1 MATMTIEQYLQVLP
15 NFTFPAD
22 FIKKAMGLNGIPE
35 GSDAFQNTDG
45 WEKKRDLAE
54 AAMWEYACGLASSIS
69 GGKKQIGN
77 RSITY
82 ATIHASASDRSVWLA
97 RANALRRKWGVTP
110 IPTDAGK
117 IRDASFLWGASYNE
131 QQ

>member
-35 GSDAFQNTDG
+35 GSDAFQNKEG

-54 AAMWEYACGLASSIS
+54 AMMWEFACGLVSSIS

-77 RSITY
+77 RAITY
-82 ATIHASASDRSVWLA
+82 AAIQATSIHRANWTA
-97 RANALRRKWGVTP
+97 RANALKKKWGVAVTP
-110 IPTDAGK
+110 SDAGK

-131 QQ
+131 

>member
-15 NFTFPAD
+15 NFTFPD
-22 FIKKAMGLNGIPE
+22 TFIQKAMGLNGISAGE
-35 GSDAFQNTDG
+35 SAFQVTDG

-54 AAMWEYACGLASSIS
+54 AMMWDYACGLVSSIS

-77 RSITY
+77 RAITY
-82 ATIHASASDRSVWLA
+82 AAIQATSMDRANWTA
-97 RANALRRKWGVTP
+97 RANALKKKWGVAVTP
-110 IPTDAGK
+110 SDAGK

-131 QQ
+131 

>member
-22 FIKKAMGLNGIPE
+22 FIRKAMGLNGIPE
-35 GSDAFQNTDG
+35 GSDAFQNKDG

-54 AAMWEYACGLASSIS
+54 AMMWDYACGLVSSFS

-77 RSITY
+77 RAITY
-82 ATIHASASDRSVWLA
+82 AAIQATSMDRANWTA
-97 RANALRRKWGVTP
+97 RANALRKKWGVTVTP
-110 IPTDAGK
+110 SDAGK
-117 IRDASFLWGASYNE
+117 IRDASFLWGATYE
-131 QQ
+131 E

>member
-15 NFTFPAD
+15 NFTFPD
-22 FIKKAMGLNGIPE
+22 TFIQKAMGLNGISAGE
-35 GSDAFQNTDG
+35 SAFQVTDG

-54 AAMWEYACGLASSIS
+54 AMMWDYACGLVSSIS

-77 RSITY
+77 RAITY
-82 ATIHASASDRSVWLA
+82 AAIQATSMDRANWTA
-97 RANALRRKWGVTP
+97 RANALRKKWGVTVTP
-110 IPTDAGK
+110 SDAGK

-131 QQ
+131 

>member
-15 NFTFPAD
+15 NFTFPD
-22 FIKKAMGLNGIPE
+22 TFIQKAMGLNGISAGE
-35 GSDAFQNTDG
+35 SAFQVTDG

-54 AAMWEYACGLASSIS
+54 AMMWEFACGLVSSIA

-77 RSITY
+77 RAITY
-82 ATIHASASDRSVWLA
+82 AAIQATSIDRANWTA
-97 RANALRRKWGVTP
+97 RANALKKKWGVAVTP
-110 IPTDAGK
+110 SDAGK

-131 QQ
+131 

>member
-15 NFTFPAD
+15 NFTFPD
-22 FIKKAMGLNGIPE
+22 TFIQKAMGLNGISAGE
-35 GSDAFQNTDG
+35 SAFQVTDG

-54 AAMWEYACGLASSIS
+54 AMMWEFACGLVSSIS

-77 RSITY
+77 RAITY
-82 ATIHASASDRSVWLA
+82 AAIQATSIDRANWTA
-97 RANALRRKWGVTP
+97 RANALRKKWGVTVTP
-110 IPTDAGK
+110 SDAGK

-131 QQ
+131 

>member
-15 NFTFPAD
+15 NFTFPD
-22 FIKKAMGLNGIPE
+22 TFIQKAMGLNGISAGE
-35 GSDAFQNTDG
+35 SAFQVTDG

-54 AAMWEYACGLASSIS
+54 AMMWDYACGLVSSIS

-77 RSITY
+77 RAITY
-82 ATIHASASDRSVWLA
+82 AAIQATSIDRANWTA
-97 RANALRRKWGVTP
+97 RANALRKKWGVTVTP
-110 IPTDAGK
+110 SDAGK

-131 QQ
+131 